1 MGAPEFLASGRD
13 ALPLVHMPMAEL
25 LLPGESRRLV
35 INHAEGLAALDAA
48 KDGVIG
54 SLLVTPHKNAL
65 STTSLLE
72 VREVRKEAVGVC
84 VDVVAVGRLHIPKI
98 EQGRWHEA
106 RGVTAVRDETRG
118 SEAQDEDAEAGE
130 GGEGDVS
137 GPTLLRVRRQLEARA
152 LEERTRRLR
161 DELCVLSLDAP
172 PAPSLARLYGA
183 WGVPD
188 ETAALAQV
196 TRQILLTSSSSS
208 PSPSPPASTTASASA
223 LLSAPLLC
231 RLRRAERCPARDG
244 AGDG

>member
-1 MGAPEFLASGRD
+1 MEPRWGRD
-13 ALPLVHMPMAEL
+13 
-25 LLPGESRRLV
+25 G
-35 INHAEGLAALDAA
+35 
-48 KDGVIG
+48 
-54 SLLVTPHKNAL
+54 
-65 STTSLLE
+65 
-72 VREVRKEAVGVC
+72 
-84 VDVVAVGRLHIPKI
+84 
-98 EQGRWHEA
+98 
-106 RGVTAVRDETRG
+106 
-118 SEAQDEDAEAGE
+118 AEAGAL
-130 GGEGDVS
+130 GERTKAAARRVCSASTWALPGAFPEPS
-137 GPTLLRVRRQLEARA
+137 RTLP
-152 LEERTRRLR
+152 TRRLR

-196 TRQILLTSSSSS
+196 TILLTPSSSS